1 MLKFYTQM
9 EYDEKNMYDFF
20 RFFLNLL
27 IYVHNM
33 YMTNPYTQTSIMTNP
48 YTQTRKNTVWAQ
60 THMHNPIK

>member
-1 MLKFYTQM
+1 MRNLMLKFYTQM

-27 IYVHNM
+27 IYVDNM
-33 YMTNPYTQTSIMTNP
+33 CMTNP